1 MTGQYIIDLFLEGL
15 LLCGHLI
22 GNMIASGIFCPGTNA
37 GFWFLSINK
46 GNFLINQQF
55 MALGIIIRQRLKGS
69 QDFGKAKASAQA
81 VVSGSVLH
89 AG

>member
-1 MTGQYIIDLFLEGL
+1 
-15 LLCGHLI
+15 
-22 GNMIASGIFCPGTNA
+22 
-37 GFWFLSINK
+37 
-46 GNFLINQQF
+46 

-81 VVSGSVLH
+81 VVSGSVLR